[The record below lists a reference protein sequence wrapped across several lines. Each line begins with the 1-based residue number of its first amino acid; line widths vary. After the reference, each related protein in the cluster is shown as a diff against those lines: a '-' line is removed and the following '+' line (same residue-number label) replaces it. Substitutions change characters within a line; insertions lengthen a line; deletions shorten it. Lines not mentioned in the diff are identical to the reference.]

1 VAGYSKGVC
10 MCGNQQESKGI
21 VNGKQ
26 SFSRYCSS
34 CKKRKLRNSVFV
46 KKLVCEK
53 CGFKAKH
60 PAQMD
65 IDHKDGNHKNN
76 RIENLQELCA
86 NCHRLKTIEEK
97 DYLLRKRKNLP

>member
-1 VAGYSKGVC
+1 VAGYSKGIC

-21 VNGKQ
+21 INGKQ

-34 CKKRKLRNSVFV
+34 CKRRKLRNSEFV
-46 KKLVCEK
+46 KKLICEK

-65 IDHKDGNHKNN
+65 IDHKDGNPMNN
-76 RIENLQELCA
+76 SNGNLRITSIRYNRA
-86 NCHRLKTIEEK
+86 KH
-97 DYLLRKRKNLP
+97 